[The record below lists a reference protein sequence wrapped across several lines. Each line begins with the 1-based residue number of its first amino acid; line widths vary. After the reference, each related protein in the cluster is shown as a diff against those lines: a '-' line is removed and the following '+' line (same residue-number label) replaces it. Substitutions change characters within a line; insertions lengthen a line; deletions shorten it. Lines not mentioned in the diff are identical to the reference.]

1 MAVILSKM
9 CLADFCSHVWYFFI
23 SLFGCLWL
31 QNFNNYSED
40 FSVSKE
46 ITNYVN
52 EQTITGEEKKCV
64 LFLARE
70 VADYYL
76 CNIIMNNLL

>member
-1 MAVILSKM
+1 MVDVLYGK
-9 CLADFCSHVWYFFI
+9 FE
-23 SLFGCLWL
+23 
-31 QNFNNYSED
+31 YSED

-64 LFLARE
+64 CFLARE